1 MMIFWKNKCFC
12 GLMWAPACGSQMTI
26 LPWFSTADRHFGRKL
41 HLKLKKQ
48 FYTSFWHSPLVSCVR
63 HAPSPQ
69 RVAPE
74 TENSHFTTQSRVGT
88 ISAEGWSG
96 TNNVER
102 PEKLSTQKLFQHTE
116 AFTERSFYTRTLLHR
131 SVKVQYIVC
140 PLFVAIW
147 YALSWSEARLQAG
160 MMWTYSQLDLDGF
173 KFQASTVSVW
183 WTMCERGA
191 STIELA
197 CGVKTWVLSHH
208 QPLLANDCSK
218 IE

>member
-1 MMIFWKNKCFC
+1 MF
-12 GLMWAPACGSQMTI
+12 LWAHVGSSLWLSNDNSTLVFDGRPSFRSKVASQVKKTI
-26 LPWFSTADRHFGRKL
+26 LH
-41 HLKLKKQ
+41 Q
-48 FYTSFWHSPLVSCVR
+48 FLT
-63 HAPSPQ
+63 
-69 RVAPE
+69 
-74 TENSHFTTQSRVGT
+74 FTTRFVRPTRAISAEGCAGNRKFAFYHTVARPTGT

-116 AFTERSFYTRTLLHR
+116 AFTERSFYTQTLLHR
-131 SVKVQYIVC
+131 SVKVHYIVC